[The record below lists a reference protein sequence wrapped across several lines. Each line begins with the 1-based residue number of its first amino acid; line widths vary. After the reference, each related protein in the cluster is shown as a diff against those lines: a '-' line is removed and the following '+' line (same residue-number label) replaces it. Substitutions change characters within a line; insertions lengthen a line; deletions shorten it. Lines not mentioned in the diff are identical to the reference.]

1 MSQYPWPE
9 DIYAVARLDWCR
21 SLDTPEG
28 GPVAQL
34 LCNNLAR
41 QCGSFTNAT
50 NDRARIARTAP
61 QLQEL
66 LEPAEIEAWS
76 GRCPRARAQGVCNLG
91 GAKSYRQELWDAF
104 AQPRQDRA
112 YERIN
117 EDLRRKRSEGEEAA
131 LESADEQPGLLSEA
145 VIPAMLDRE
154 RNTALDAMLL
164 DAKPKRVVSDYAIR
178 GLPFL

>member
-21 SLDTPEG
+21 SIDTPEG

-41 QCGSFTNAT
+41 QCGSFTNST
-50 NDRARIARTAP
+50 KDRARIARTAP

-91 GAKSYRQELWDAF
+91 GAKAYQEELWGAF

-117 EDLRRKRSEGEEAA
+117 EDPRKKSEAATPEEAA
-131 LESADEQPGLLSEA
+131 EEPAGLLAEA
-145 VIPAMLDRE
+145 VFPARLDRE
-154 RNTALDAMLL
+154 RVEAFDAMLL
-164 DAKPKRVVSDYAIR
+164 DARPRRVVSDYAIR
-178 GLPFL
+178 SLPFL

>member
-28 GPVAQL
+28 GPVSQL

-50 NDRARIARTAP
+50 KDRSRIAKTAP

-66 LEPAEIEAWS
+66 LQPAEIEEWS
-76 GRCPRARAQGVCNLG
+76 GRCPKVRAAGVCNLG
-91 GAKSYRQELWDAF
+91 GAKTYQKELWDSV

-112 YERIN
+112 YKHIN
-117 EDLRRKRSEGEEAA
+117 EDPEEIRQGGEEEAA
-131 LESADEQPGLLSEA
+131 EMGKPDLSSEA
-145 VIPAMLDRE
+145 VFPASSDRGPTKAFDS
-154 RNTALDAMLL
+154 RALN
-164 DAKPKRVVSDYAIR
+164 PEPRRVVNDYSIR
-178 GLPFL
+178 SSPFL